1 MFLISD
7 ETSSLQIASMDIVSL
22 MFVPRLRHAVVWR
35 TRGNKICW
43 AFALC
48 WLLHLTYF
56 LSWKISKIFWLRS
69 TKTLI
74 VMPTDLSPQHL
85 AQDISGTHF
94 SPSAK
99 VLVLFYNS
107 WEGYSSFLFCHASR
121 GGYFV
126 LRLQREGKSGRK
138 EEQRKHCSAFHV
150 MGVIVSSLEKV
161 QTVPD
166 CPVSPLSTSILLHS
180 YFLDSFSKTHLWSQD
195 GKE

>member
-1 MFLISD
+1 MIHHPSKSPPWTLW
-7 ETSSLQIASMDIVSL
+7 SLT
-22 MFVPRLRHAVVWR
+22 FVPRLRHVVVWR

-48 WLLHLTYF
+48 WHLHLTYF
-56 LSWKISKIFWLRS
+56 LSGKISKIFWFWS

-85 AQDISGTHF
+85 AQDISWTHF

-99 VLVLFYNS
+99 VPVLFYNS

-121 GGYFV
+121 RGYFV
-126 LRLQREGKSGRK
+126 LRVQREGNSGRK
-138 EEQRKHCSAFHV
+138 EEQRKHCSVFHV
-150 MGVIVSSLEKV
+150 MAEIISSLEKV

-166 CPVSPLSTSILLHS
+166 CPVSHLSTSILLHS
-180 YFLDSFSKTHLWSQD
+180 SFLDSFSETHLWSQD
-195 GKE
+195 DKG